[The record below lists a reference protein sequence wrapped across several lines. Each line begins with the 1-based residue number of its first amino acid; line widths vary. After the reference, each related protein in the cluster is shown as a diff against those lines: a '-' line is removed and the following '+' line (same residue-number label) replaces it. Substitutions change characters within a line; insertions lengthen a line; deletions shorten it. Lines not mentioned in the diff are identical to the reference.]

1 MYRIKIHICSFVLL
15 LAWVLPTAAQTPAE
29 SGEIQLQ
36 SGVTIFGCVKNST
49 GAIRIVGSATGCLA
63 GEHKVHWN
71 QKGPAGLQGN
81 PGPQGPQGPQGPRGP
96 QGPQGSQGPQGPEG
110 PAGVSVGYWATGQN
124 LPLTGDFPGVV
135 VAETLAVVE
144 GTYFVS
150 GSTLLNVGS
159 NDRAFCYTS
168 SSRSGAS
175 DFGGSS
181 HGGVS
186 QQATNTNV
194 MAVEA
199 GDVIQLKCYSS
210 GNQTSSEFGG
220 TITAIL
226 IDNPSDS
233 AGVQTGSSTGDAS
246 PLQEPPK

>member
-1 MYRIKIHICSFVLL
+1 MFGIKIHICSFALL
-15 LAWVLPTAAQTPAE
+15 LAWVLPTAAQTSVEA
-29 SGEIQLQ
+29 GEIQLQ

-49 GAIRIVGSATGCLA
+49 GAIRIVDSGTACLA
-63 GEHKVHWN
+63 GEHKIHWN
-71 QKGPAGLQGN
+71 QKGPAGFQGN
-81 PGPQGPQGPQGPRGP
+81 PGLQGPQGPQGPRGP
-96 QGPQGSQGPQGPEG
+96 QGPQGLQGPQGPQG

-124 LPLTGDFPGVV
+124 LPLTTDFPGVV
-135 VAETLAVVE
+135 VAETPAVVQ

-150 GSTLLNVGS
+150 ASTLLNVGS

-181 HGGVS
+181 HGGGS
-186 QQATNTNV
+186 QQASNTNV
-194 MAVEA
+194 MSVEA

-210 GNQTSSEFGG
+210 GNQTSSVFGG

-226 IDNPSDS
+226 IDTQSDS
-233 AGVQTGSSTGDAS
+233 AGVQTGSATGDAS
-246 PLQEPPK
+246 RLQEPPK